1 MARPAGHPVP
11 QTRVLALTRTTPA
24 SPEALQATSSSNNVQ
39 WQCNICSPRPEEAED
54 QGLALTARRAQIG
67 DGANA
72 RVHLS
77 YELARPHIASDADGS
92 PALRELLALNTDTVT
107 AFSNDNCVAYV
118 SRDLED
124 ISELLAMPDVGEP
137 LRSRLQHITPPEAR
151 ALVEAWRAM
160 PCRNASLIEFAP
172 VLTRLVNCN
181 TAPLMLGAGQSA
193 NYIIGASG

>member
-11 QTRVLALTRTTPA
+11 QTRVLAQNDARLAR
-24 SPEALQATSSSNNVQ
+24 
-39 WQCNICSPRPEEAED
+39 
-54 QGLALTARRAQIG
+54 GLAGNVEQQQRAVAVQHLLTETRRSRGPRLGAHGRRAQIG

-107 AFSNDNCVAYV
+107 AFSNDTCVTYV
-118 SRDLED
+118 SRVLED
-124 ISELLAMPDVGEP
+124 LSEVLAMPEVGET
-137 LRSRLQHITPPEAR
+137 LRTRLRHITTPEAR

-181 TAPLMLGAGQSA
+181 TAPLMLGAGR
-193 NYIIGASG
+193 ASG